1 MKTLHTLL
9 LLSLVFVAFS
19 CKKASHS
26 NTYSDSYAKIK
37 KNGTWITYVG
47 LGELGPDLGDNT
59 KTDLGVS
66 GSSTDMKDAFNI
78 SIQIDGSNFTTGN
91 YSSDISTPYY
101 LLVSLTSNPDP
112 NTIKAYE
119 VEDAANKA
127 PSKYTIS
134 ITSITSSQI
143 KGTFT
148 GNYLYDNFSSGDA
161 DGGVV
166 EITEG
171 EFQVKRI
178 R

>member
-1 MKTLHTLL
+1 MKTLRNLL
-9 LLSLVFVAFS
+9 LLFLICIAFS
-19 CKKASHS
+19 CKKDSHS
-26 NTYSDSYAKIK
+26 DSNDSYVKIK
-37 KNGTWITYVG
+37 KNGTWITYTG

-66 GSSTDMKDAFNI
+66 GSSTDMKEAFNI
-78 SIQIDGSNFTTGN
+78 AIQLNGSNFTTGN
-91 YSSDISTPYY
+91 YSTDVFDPYY
-101 LLVSLTSNPDP
+101 ALVSLTLNPDP
-112 NTIKAYE
+112 STLKAYD
-119 VEDAANKA
+119 VEDATGKA

-134 ITSITSSQI
+134 VTSITTTQI

-166 EITEG
+166 EVTEG
-171 EFQVKRI
+171 QFQVKRI